1 MAGVLSWRNDRL
13 GLARVTSKTA
23 NDEQKLE
30 EGSAV
35 HQELHLFLFDLLMS
49 RVSSA

>member
-30 EGSAV
+30 EGY
-35 HQELHLFLFDLLMS
+35 S
-49 RVSSA
+49 RASRIASVSI